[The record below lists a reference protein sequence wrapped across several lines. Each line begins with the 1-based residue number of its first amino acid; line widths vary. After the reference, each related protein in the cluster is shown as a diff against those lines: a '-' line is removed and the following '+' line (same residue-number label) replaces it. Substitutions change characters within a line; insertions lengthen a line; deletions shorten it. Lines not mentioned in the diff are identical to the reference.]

1 MFHGLWVECV
11 LLLKSRKTIEDASQV
26 STPQRLYLPPFDDDW
41 TE

>member
-11 LLLKSRKTIEDASQV
+11 LAVKINKTTEHASQV
-26 STPQRLYLPPFDDDW
+26 STPQRLYLTPFDDDW